1 MVCSRNNFKK
11 QGTNRYSVASD
22 INKMRSLTPNFRK
35 TTFFVLLLGPNH
47 TQPAKAGFVD
57 ICTPFP
63 RPRQGGPP
71 EKKYQMGSGLNQR
84 DRGACGFV
92 RFQTNRKPGK
102 KNRRPGLFAVSGC
115 WWSWTPVFNNVQN
128 LDNNAQTINCD
139 NDVQT

>member
-1 MVCSRNNFKK
+1 
-11 QGTNRYSVASD
+11 
-22 INKMRSLTPNFRK
+22 MRSLTPNFRK

-102 KNRRPGLFAVSGC
+102 KIGVRGFLLSVAAGGRVVVVVRRRSALA
-115 WWSWTPVFNNVQN
+115 
-128 LDNNAQTINCD
+128 LR
-139 NDVQT
+139 